1 MADIVKLSRR
11 DFVALSAVGGAGLAI
26 GAYLP
31 GQGNKSGAAALQPGA
46 FVRIDPDDSITIWMA
61 RAEMGQGVRTSL
73 PMVVADELDADWAR
87 VSIVQADAHP
97 DKFGRQMT
105 VGSSSV
111 RGGAWTPLRQ
121 AGAAAREMLIAAAA
135 ARWSVPAESC
145 RTERSFVF
153 HAASGRRLRY
163 GELAVAAAALPVPSR
178 PRLKTPD
185 QFRLIGTRVPQVD
198 SADKVLG
205 KAIFGI
211 DVRPPNL
218 KFAAVVHCP
227 VFGGRLGGVDPAP
240 ARAVSGVREVVEIPS
255 GVAVVAD
262 HTWAAIQGARALEP
276 QWNTGTFRMSSA
288 GLSAEL
294 ARLVST
300 EGAVAE
306 QTGDTGAALAGA
318 AVRVEGTYE
327 APLLSHAT
335 MEPMNCTAD
344 VRPDRC
350 EIWAPTQNPQG
361 TQSAAARLTGLPV
374 ERVTVHVTYLGCG
387 WGRRSRTDFIED
399 AVAVAKQVGG
409 PVQVLWTRE
418 EYLQHDFYRPA
429 AVCRFEGAL
438 DREGSVTA
446 VIARVAS
453 TPIGG
458 QARGVDR
465 NGVDGI
471 VRSPYW
477 FAGLRVE
484 SHPVGLPVSIG
495 HWRSV
500 GVSQNT
506 FFLESFL
513 DELAHAGRRD
523 PVELRRELLRAN
535 PRALRV
541 LDLAAEKSGWGTPLP
556 AGRARGIA
564 IVENKDSVVAEVAE
578 VSIRGDSVRVHRVV
592 AAADCGQIIHPGIV
606 EAQIAGSVVGGLSA
620 AFHEEITLEAGAVK
634 QRNFHEYALLRL
646 PDAPAVEVHI
656 VPSTGAPGSV
666 GEPGLPPAAPA
677 VANAVFALTG
687 KRLRRLPLRLDA

>member
-31 GQGNKSGAAALQPGA
+31 GQRSRAGAVALQPGA
-46 FVRIDPDDSITIWMA
+46 FVRIDLDGKVTIWMA

-97 DKFGRQMT
+97 DKYGRQMT
-105 VGSSSV
+105 VGSTSV
-111 RGGAWTPLRQ
+111 RGGAWMPLRQ
-121 AGAAAREMLIAAAA
+121 AGAAAREMLVAAAA
-135 ARWSVPAESC
+135 SRWSVPAESC
-145 RTERSFVF
+145 RTEQSFVL
-153 HAASGRRLRY
+153 HSASGRRLGY
-163 GELAVAAAALPVPSR
+163 GELAQAAAALPVPAR

-218 KFAAVVHCP
+218 KFATVVHSP
-227 VFGGRLGGVDPAP
+227 VFGGKLRSVDHSP
-240 ARAVSGVREVVEIPS
+240 ARAISGVRDVVEIPA
-255 GVAVVAD
+255 GVAVIAD
-262 HTWAAIQGARALEP
+262 NTWAAIQGARALAP
-276 QWNTGTFRMSSA
+276 QWDTGTFTMSSA
-288 GLSAEL
+288 ELSAEL
-294 ARLVST
+294 ARLVAT

-306 QTGDTGAALAGA
+306 EQGDARSALSGAAG
-318 AVRVEGTYE
+318 RVEGVYE

-361 TQSAAARLTGLPV
+361 TQSAAARLTGLPPD
-374 ERVTVHVTYLGCG
+374 RVTVHVTYLGCG
-387 WGRRSRTDFIED
+387 WGRRSRTDFVED
-399 AVAVAKQVGG
+399 AVEVAKKVGG

-418 EYLQHDFYRPA
+418 EDLRHDFYRPA

-438 DREGSVTA
+438 DPEGKVTA
-446 VIARVAS
+446 LTARVAS

-458 QARGVDR
+458 QAGGVDR

-471 VRSPYW
+471 VRSPYR
-477 FAGLRVE
+477 FSALRVE
-484 SHPVGLPVSIG
+484 SHPVGLPITIG

-523 PVELRRELLRAN
+523 PVDLRRELLGAN

-541 LDLAAEKSGWGTPLP
+541 LNLAAEKSGWGTPLP
-556 AGRARGIA
+556 QGRARGIA
-564 IVENKDSVVAEVAE
+564 MVENKDSVVAEVAE
-578 VSIRGDSVRVHRVV
+578 VSVNDDRIRVHRVI

-606 EAQIAGSVVGGLSA
+606 EAQIAGSVVAGLSA
-620 AFHEEITLEAGAVK
+620 AFHEAITLEGGAVV
-634 QRNFHEYALLRL
+634 QGNFHEYPLLRL
-646 PDAPAVEVHI
+646 PESPAVEVHI
-656 VPSTGAPGSV
+656 VPSGDAPGSV
-666 GEPGLPPAAPA
+666 GEPGLPPIAPA

-687 KRLRRLPLRLDA
+687 KRVRTLPLRLAL

>member
-11 DFVALSAVGGAGLAI
+11 DFVALYAVGGVGLAI

-31 GQGNKSGAAALQPGA
+31 GQPDSATTAPLQPGA
-46 FVRIDPDDSITIWMA
+46 FVRIDPDGEVTIWMA
-61 RAEMGQGVRTSL
+61 RAEMGQGVRTAL

-87 VSIVQADAHP
+87 VTIVQADAHQ
-97 DKFGRQMT
+97 DKYGRQMT
-105 VGSSSV
+105 VGSTSV
-111 RGGAWTPLRQ
+111 RGGAWMPLRQ
-121 AGAAAREMLIAAAA
+121 AGAAAREMLVAAAA

-145 RTERSFVF
+145 RTEQSFVI
-153 HAASGRRLRY
+153 HQASGRRLEY
-163 GELAVAAAALPVPSR
+163 GALAEAAAALPVPER

-198 SADKVLG
+198 SADKALG

-218 KFAAVVHCP
+218 KFATVVHCP
-227 VFGGRLGGVDPAP
+227 VFGGKLRSVDPAP
-240 ARAVSGVREVVEIPS
+240 ARAVSGVRRVVEIPS

-262 HTWAAIQGARALEP
+262 NTWAAIQGARALEP
-276 QWNTGTFRMSSA
+276 QWDAGAFRMSTA
-288 GLSAEL
+288 DLFAEF
-294 ARLVST
+294 ARLVTT

-306 QTGDTGAALAGA
+306 QLGDAGAALAGA
-318 AVRVEGTYE
+318 AQRVEATYE

-335 MEPMNCTAD
+335 MEPMNCTAE
-344 VRPDRC
+344 VGPDRC

-374 ERVTVHVTYLGCG
+374 EQVTVHVTYLGCG
-387 WGRRSRTDFIED
+387 WGRRSRTDFVED
-399 AVAVAKQVGG
+399 AVEVSKRVGG

-418 EYLQHDFYRPA
+418 EDLQHDFYRPA
-429 AVCRFEGAL
+429 ALCLFQGAL
-438 DREGSVTA
+438 DREGKVTA
-446 VIARVAS
+446 LTARVAS

-458 QARGVDR
+458 QAAGVDR

-471 VRSPYW
+471 VRSPYR
-477 FAGLRVE
+477 FSGFRVE
-484 SHPVGLPVSIG
+484 SHPVGLPVTIG

-506 FFLESFL
+506 FFLECFL

-523 PVELRRELLRAN
+523 PVELRRELLREN

-541 LDLAAEKSGWGTPLP
+541 LNLAAEKAGWGTPP
-556 AGRARGIA
+556 PQDRGRGIA
-564 IVENKDSVVAEVAE
+564 IVENKGSVVVEVAE
-578 VSIRGDSVRVHRVV
+578 VSVSGDRIRVHRVV
-592 AAADCGQIIHPGIV
+592 AAADCGQVIHPGIV
-606 EAQIAGSVVGGLSA
+606 EAQIAGSVVAGLSA
-620 AFHEEITLEAGAVK
+620 AFHEEITLEGGAVT
-634 QRNFHEYALLRL
+634 QGNFHEYPLLRL
-646 PDAPAVEVHI
+646 PDSPAVDVHI
-656 VPSTGAPGSV
+656 VPSTDAPGSV